1 MMQMQTTDT
10 VLMVRPVNFTFNE
23 QTAANNSFQQA
34 GFTGRAQEK
43 ALEEFDNY
51 VRMLREAGIRVIVAE
66 DTPDPHTPDS
76 IFPNNWFSTH
86 APQENSDS
94 SGTLVLYPMFAPN
107 RREER
112 YKNILTALGFDKTE
126 IFGFSSRQEQEFAGK
141 DRQDTCRG
149 VSRMVSRRIDNG
161 GKRGNSRNCM
171 DGSRIIP
178 YRLLDLTGFEREG
191 KFLEGTGSMILDREN
206 KIAYCCASPRTDKS
220 VLDEFAR
227 LSGYDYFLFGAR
239 DEYGDPIYHTNVM
252 MSVGTRYAIVC
263 LDAIYSPD
271 EREQLTGLLEKNGKE
286 ILEISFAQMNRFAGN
301 MLELQDDQGN
311 PVLAMSATAY
321 RSLET
326 GQLEQLQSYYKK
338 IVAPPLEYIEKNG
351 GGSARCMLAEIFGA
365 PGPAGEK

>member
-1 MMQMQTTDT
+1 MQMQTTDT

-51 VRMLREAGIRVIVAE
+51 VRMLREAGVRVIVAE

-112 YKNILTALGFDKTE
+112 YKNVLTALGFDKTE

-141 DRQDTCRG
+141 DLQDTCPG
-149 VSRMVSRRIDNG
+149 VSRMVSRRIDND
-161 GKRGNSRNCM
+161 GKRGNGLNCM

-227 LSGYDYFLFGAR
+227 LSGYDYFLFSAR

>member
-34 GFTGRAQEK
+34 GFTDRAQEK

-126 IFGFSSRQEQEFAGK
+126 IFGLSSRQEQEFAGK
-141 DRQDTCRG
+141 DRQDTCPG
-149 VSRMVSRRIDNG
+149 ISRMVSQRIDND
-161 GKRGNSRNCM
+161 GKRGNGLNCM

-178 YRLLDLTGFEREG
+178 YRLLEL
-191 KFLEGTGSMILDREN
+191 
-206 KIAYCCASPRTDKS
+206 
-220 VLDEFAR
+220 
-227 LSGYDYFLFGAR
+227 
-239 DEYGDPIYHTNVM
+239 YGCRPC
-252 MSVGTRYAIVC
+252 S
-263 LDAIYSPD
+263 
-271 EREQLTGLLEKNGKE
+271 
-286 ILEISFAQMNRFAGN
+286 
-301 MLELQDDQGN
+301 
-311 PVLAMSATAY
+311 
-321 RSLET
+321 
-326 GQLEQLQSYYKK
+326 
-338 IVAPPLEYIEKNG
+338 
-351 GGSARCMLAEIFGA
+351 
-365 PGPAGEK
+365 